1 MHSMLLCC
9 AVVLLGA
16 VCADVIMVG
25 LKKRVLVADYWV
37 LLTYKMLAKIVDG
50 CWLRK

>member
-1 MHSMLLCC
+1 MLLCC
-9 AVVLLGA
+9 AAVL
-16 VCADVIMVG
+16 VDTVRADVIMVG

-37 LLTYKMLAKIVDG
+37 LLTYKMLAKIVGG